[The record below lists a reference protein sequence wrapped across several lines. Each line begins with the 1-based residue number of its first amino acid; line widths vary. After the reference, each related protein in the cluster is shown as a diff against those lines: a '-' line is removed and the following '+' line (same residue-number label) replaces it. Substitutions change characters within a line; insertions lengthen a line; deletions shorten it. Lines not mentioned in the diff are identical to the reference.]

1 MRKTGDFRGF
11 FRQKRGQKGVFL
23 APEPG
28 KRALFCVP
36 EGWMAG
42 AEGFSGQNRTLC
54 QRQRPAQ
61 IHPPIFATG
70 EKAESPCFRRPRP
83 HPLVPAQVARRK
95 QLSLSFLLRREQQGP
110 RAGCPTI
117 RWWRSELAVCAFST
131 SLGTVWGPEAALKSC
146 QARPASKRGSYLGKT
161 APFKLP
167 EAIAGNY
174 TPTPQ
179 LPL

>member
-1 MRKTGDFRGF
+1 MGRKGVIFGGF
-11 FRQKRGQKGVFL
+11 GREKRGQKGVFL
-23 APEPG
+23 APEAG

-61 IHPPIFATG
+61 IHPPIFAPG

-117 RWWRSELAVCAFST
+117 RWWRSELAVCAF
-131 SLGTVWGPEAALKSC
+131 GTYYGNDWRPEAALQSC
-146 QARPASKRGSYLGKT
+146 SARPGGYCWVIPLPSSCL
-161 APFKLP
+161 KL
-167 EAIAGNY
+167 
-174 TPTPQ
+174 
-179 LPL
+179 